1 MAEVETLAG
10 ADLDDLELDAD
21 LQMQSVPKEK
31 LVQGEEAC
39 CAATT
44 TAVDDIDYGTH
55 VSGQPVMSSRSRFID
70 YFVVV
75 DVEVGTSIADLL
87 LLSLH
92 RRAKS

>member
-31 LVQGEEAC
+31 LVQGEAC
-39 CAATT
+39 CAAPT

-75 DVEVGTSIADLL
+75 DVEVGTPIADLL

-92 RRAKS
+92 RRTKS